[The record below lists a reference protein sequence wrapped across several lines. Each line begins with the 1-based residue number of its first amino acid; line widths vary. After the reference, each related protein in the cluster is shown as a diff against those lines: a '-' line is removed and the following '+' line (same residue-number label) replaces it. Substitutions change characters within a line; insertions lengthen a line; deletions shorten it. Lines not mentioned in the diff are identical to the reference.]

1 MVCFSIH
8 GVLKRATSRWWPG
21 NQPTWAYRTIKSM
34 YIIHCLLPEVG
45 RSPQSTKSSSHWIS
59 ATCQTRPSNN
69 HYQSFECTKL
79 TSNMTC
85 WWERCLKRC
94 SSIPGATP
102 QITRSRQSPRLE
114 RRRQLLPDFEVRPFK
129 PSGGASPTS
138 LFSSSFS
145 TSSGEAWVSNFRCKG
160 VWKWLGTLRG
170 RVPCQGD
177 RWLQN

>member
-129 PSGGASPTS
+129 PSGGPHRHHYLVPASLPAVAKLEWAIS
-138 LFSSSFS
+138 
-145 TSSGEAWVSNFRCKG
+145 VVRG
-160 VWKWLGTLRG
+160 V
-170 RVPCQGD
+170 
-177 RWLQN
+177 QNGFAR